1 MSSQRISIRDLRIIW
16 CLNSGGAAQCNSA
29 CRRDLSTPSK
39 TFAKAPSTTR
49 PTGPSWRPASTTG
62 RDRSRRR
69 TAEGHQRWLCP
80 ASDGASTVRCDLKSR
95 SEVDDGKTKVRIR
108 PTTTLREHRPTVCR
122 QQSVMI
128 DPERGAKFAQT
139 LPYGDPEHERVY
151 ATLRNSVEGTN
162 GFVKD
167 SAFEGVGASQR
178 RRIRGVAAQ
187 SLLVAFQLIAAN
199 FRKMDAYIKAVQRA
213 AAGLFRRPRR
223 RRTRSIADWNPQAD
237 IGGHRG
243 PSPPTG

>member
-1 MSSQRISIRDLRIIW
+1 MQQCLPKGLIDAVKDLRQGTVDDETYRAK
-16 CLNSGGAAQCNSA
+16 LEARKHYRARPKSA
-29 CRRDLSTPSK
+29 SD
-39 TFAKAPSTTR
+39 
-49 PTGPSWRPASTTG
+49 
-62 RDRSRRR
+62 
-69 TAEGHQRWLCP
+69 AEGHQRWLCP

-167 SAFEGVGASQR
+167 WAFEGVGASQR

-187 SLLVAFQLIAAN
+187 SLLVAFQLVAAN